1 MGRTIALALGSAN
14 HPLHGDNLDPS
25 LRRPHDSMGLVL
37 SFALVFLAGA
47 FLIAFGATA
56 LVRPPLARRFLL
68 GFASSSTK
76 HYLELG
82 IRLLVGAALIS
93 AAPSMVGTAVVSG
106 AGWLLLVTTGV
117 MFFIPW
123 RVHRAFTQRAV
134 PQALAY
140 LPLMGLVS
148 LAAGAS
154 VLWAM
159 FSAGAA

>member
-1 MGRTIALALGSAN
+1 MAETLTPRST
-14 HPLHGDNLDPS
+14 
-25 LRRPHDSMGLVL
+25 RPHYYMVLVV
-37 SFALVFLAGA
+37 SFALVALAGA
-47 FLIAFGATA
+47 FLVALGATA

-82 IRLLVGAALIS
+82 IRLLVGAAFIS
-93 AAPSMVGTAVVSG
+93 AAPSMVGATVVSG
-106 AGWLLLVTTGV
+106 AGWLLLVTTGI

-134 PQALAY
+134 PRALAY
-140 LPLMGLVS
+140 LPLMGLAS
-148 LAAGAS
+148 LAAGAT

>member
-1 MGRTIALALGSAN
+1 MKRTLGSAN
-14 HPLHGDNLDPS
+14 HPFHGENACPS
-25 LRRPHDSMGLVL
+25 LHRSNDYMVHIV
-37 SFALVFLAGA
+37 SFALVALAGA
-47 FLIAFGATA
+47 FLFALGATA

-82 IRLLVGAALIS
+82 IRLLVGAAFIS
-93 AAPSMVGTAVVSG
+93 AAPSMVGTTVVSG
-106 AGWLLLVTTGV
+106 AGWLLLVTTCV

-123 RVHRAFTQRAV
+123 RVHRAFTQRTV

-140 LPLMGLVS
+140 LPLMGLAS
-148 LAAGAS
+148 LAAGAT

>member
-1 MGRTIALALGSAN
+1 MAETLTPRST
-14 HPLHGDNLDPS
+14 
-25 LRRPHDSMGLVL
+25 RPHDYMVLVV
-37 SFALVFLAGA
+37 SFALVALAGA
-47 FLIAFGATA
+47 FLVALGATA

-82 IRLLVGAALIS
+82 IRLLVGAAFIS
-93 AAPSMVGTAVVSG
+93 AAPSMVGATVVSG
-106 AGWLLLVTTGV
+106 AGWLLLVTTGI

-134 PQALAY
+134 PRALAY
-140 LPLMGLVS
+140 LPLMGLAS
-148 LAAGAS
+148 LAAGAT